1 MPASGAINQYSGTKL
16 DCEDLTAPT
25 ITFAPANPQ
34 TGRWYNTNQRVD
46 WSISDGGSGVR
57 GFRQAWDDAPYSAEY
72 AGANGWLYL
81 ADAGEGQH
89 TAKVRA
95 WDNAGNERSAEVGWF
110 GYDISKPGGHL
121 TNPLDGSATNTPSWT
136 LKASPSD
143 GLSGVK
149 EVAFHVRYDGTWHP
163 LCVKT
168 SAPFECAW
176 SLPGGVPDQN
186 ITFTIHVVDNAG
198 NTALDPGGYR
208 VVTVDRQAPT
218 GSVVLNHG
226 WASADGLA
234 MPLSLTADGTGSAV
248 REVQFS
254 PNGTT
259 WSEANWQPMNSSIW
273 AVLSGEHG
281 GTATAY
287 VQYKDAAG
295 NRSATISGS
304 IPLDFYPA
312 RPQSANYRI
321 QKDVMAISGG
331 AHQSANYQLNST
343 LGQAVSSGG
352 ASSASYASTWGY
364 WAQSISAAIKRVFI
378 PLIQK

>member
-1 MPASGAINQYSGTKL
+1 MTNPSPCTIDSI
-16 DCEDLTAPT
+16 APT

-46 WSISDGGSGVR
+46 WSISDSGSGVM
-57 GFRQAWDDAPYSAEY
+57 GMSQAWDTTPPGPPPQFPGA
-72 AGANGWLYL
+72 AGGWL
-81 ADAGEGQH
+81 DFTTTTEGQH
-89 TAKVRA
+89 TVKIRA
-95 WDNAGNERSAEVGWF
+95 WDNVGNERSAEVGWF
-110 GYDISKPGGHL
+110 GYDITKPGGYL

-186 ITFTIHVVDNAG
+186 LTFTIHVVDNAG
-198 NTALDPGGYR
+198 NPALDPGGYR

-234 MPLSLTADGTGSAV
+234 MPLSLTANGTGSAV

-254 PNGTT
+254 NDNVN
-259 WSEANWQPMNSSIW
+259 WSTLQPMASSIW
-273 AVLSGEHG
+273 KTLSGQHG

-287 VQYKDAAG
+287 IQYKDAAG

-304 IPLDFYPA
+304 IALDFYPA
-312 RPQSANYRI
+312 KPQSANYRI

-331 AHQSANYQLNST
+331 AHQSASYQLTST
-343 LGQAVSSGG
+343 LGQAVSNTGS
-352 ASSASYASTWGY
+352 SSANYRSTWGY
-364 WAQSISAAIKRVFI
+364 WSPLNNISAAIKRVFI